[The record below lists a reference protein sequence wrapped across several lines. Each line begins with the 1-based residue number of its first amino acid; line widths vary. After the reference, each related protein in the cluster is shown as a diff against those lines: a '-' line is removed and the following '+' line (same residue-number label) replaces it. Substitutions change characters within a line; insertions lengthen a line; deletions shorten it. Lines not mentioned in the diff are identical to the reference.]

1 LDSISTGTLFIILGV
16 LIFFSAYFSSS
27 ETGIMSINRYRL
39 KHLEKQ
45 NHRGALRVTKLLK
58 KPDQLIGLILIG
70 NNLVNIAASAIA
82 AVIGMRL
89 LGDPAGLLASTVLLT
104 LVVLIFAE
112 VTPKTLAALY
122 PEKVAFP
129 SSFIL
134 TPLLVVLK
142 PFVVSVN
149 YITNGFISLIG
160 ISAEQREHHSLSTEE
175 LRTVVA
181 ESGAMLPDR
190 HQSMLVNLLDLEKIK
205 VEDIMIPRNEVVG
218 IDVNDSWKSI
228 TKQLTHAQHTRVLLY
243 RDNVDDAVGFIHS
256 RDALRLLAKEQFTKV
271 TLLRAVKEIYF
282 IPEGT
287 SLNTQLF
294 KFQQCRE
301 RIGLV
306 VDEYGDIQGL
316 VTLED
321 ILEEVVGDFTT
332 TMTPAPRE
340 EVHSQQDGSFMVD
353 GGANI
358 RDINKEMAWDFP
370 IDGPKTFNGLILEH
384 VEDIP
389 DAKICVRIAGYP
401 IEIVEVKDNM
411 IKMVRV
417 IPEFKV
423 EAKAKVE
430 TKAKVKVKSKSSKKP
445 E

>member
-1 LDSISTGTLFIILGV
+1 MDSISTSTLFILLGV
-16 LIFFSAYFSSS
+16 LILLSAYFSSS

-45 NHRGALRVTKLLK
+45 NHKGALRVSALLK

-82 AVIGMRL
+82 TVIGIRL
-89 LGDPAGLLASTVLLT
+89 WGDPAGIAIATVSLT
-104 LVVLIFAE
+104 FIVLIFAE
-112 VTPKTLAALY
+112 VTPKTLAALH
-122 PEKVAFP
+122 PEKISYP

-134 TPLLVVLK
+134 TILLTLLK
-142 PFVVSVN
+142 PLVIALN
-149 YITNGFISLIG
+149 YITNGFISLFG
-160 ISAEQREHHSLSTEE
+160 ISPEQREHHSLSTEE
-175 LRTVVA
+175 LRTVVN

-190 HQSMLVNLLDLEKIK
+190 HQTMLVNLLDLEKIN
-205 VEDIMIPRNEVVG
+205 VEDIMIPRSEVVG

-256 RDALRLLAKEQFTKV
+256 RDALRLLAKEQFTKA

-287 SLNTQLF
+287 SLNTQLY
-294 KFQQCRE
+294 KFQQSRE

-332 TMTPAPRE
+332 TMTPTTDE
-340 EVHSQQDGSFMVD
+340 EIHSQQDGSFLVD
-353 GGANI
+353 GSANI
-358 RDINKEMAWDFP
+358 RDINKEMEWEFP
-370 IDGPKTFNGLILEH
+370 TDGPKTINGLVLEYL
-384 VEDIP
+384 EQIP
-389 DAKICVRIAGYP
+389 ESNLSVKIAGYP

-411 IKMVRV
+411 IKLVRV
-417 IPEFKV
+417 MPEFRKTDV
-423 EAKAKVE
+423 VD
-430 TKAKVKVKSKSSKKP
+430 SQD
-445 E
+445 